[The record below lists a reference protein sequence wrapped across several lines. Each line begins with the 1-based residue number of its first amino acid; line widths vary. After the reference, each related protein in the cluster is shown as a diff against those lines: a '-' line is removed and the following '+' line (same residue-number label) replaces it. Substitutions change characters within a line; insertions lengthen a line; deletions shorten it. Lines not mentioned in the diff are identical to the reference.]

1 MTSLIVIAGK
11 AAPLVLARPCEG
23 LRFAVG
29 GALRRDFALYDC
41 FDQPLRRSG
50 RVLLRTGRDLMLLSD
65 DAAPIS
71 QKVDPGRGSVP
82 AIASGAVCDALT
94 GLPPLRVLMVQCA
107 GRAETLSVA
116 VLDDM
121 EKTCLRMQVITLSA
135 QSGTATLVLT
145 EPMRGYDRAHQRVVD
160 ALLDCEG
167 ASRGATGLWPL
178 LMPGVQPYQS
188 KPEVPITA
196 DEPAHRVAA
205 DLIRSSMS
213 VARQNEAGIIEDI
226 DTEFLHDYR
235 IGLRRI
241 RSVLSLFRDVFP
253 PEETDELQREFSEL
267 MAPTGRVRDL
277 DVYLLGK
284 PGFFALVPE
293 ALHPGLDLLFARMKT
308 ERDVA
313 QRALARHLRSARYTA
328 RVAALDARLTDPSGL
343 PPGPEGDRAALPY
356 AQALIWTR
364 YRKVCKLAR
373 RIDADTPDDD
383 VHRLRIHCKK
393 LRYLMEFFGPLF
405 PKKKFRKILRPLK
418 GLQDNLGLFNDYS
431 VQQLELSRYL
441 HPDDG
446 APVETDMAAAVGALL
461 ATLSRLQA
469 GERTRVVASFSDF
482 DNRAVRAVFEELF
495 HQPEEAGR

>member
-1 MTSLIVIAGK
+1 MPAL
-11 AAPLVLARPCEG
+11 AP
-23 LRFAVG
+23 
-29 GALRRDFALYDC
+29 
-41 FDQPLRRSG
+41 
-50 RVLLRTGRDLMLLSD
+50 
-65 DAAPIS
+65 
-71 QKVDPGRGSVP
+71 
-82 AIASGAVCDALT
+82 GAVRDGLT
-94 GLPPLRVLMVQCA
+94 GLSPLRALMEHCT

-135 QSGTATLVLT
+135 RSGAATLILT

-167 ASRGATGLWPL
+167 ASRGATGLWPVL
-178 LMPGVQPYQS
+178 LPGVQPYQS

-196 DEPAHRVAA
+196 NEPAHRVAA
-205 DLIRSSMS
+205 DLIRSSMF
-213 VARQNEAGIIEDI
+213 VARQNEAGIIDEI

-253 PEETDELQREFSEL
+253 PEETEELQRAFSDL

-277 DVYLLGK
+277 DVYLLGQ
-284 PGFFALVPE
+284 PGFFALLPE

-328 RVAALDARLTDPSGL
+328 RVVALEARLTDSAGL
-343 PPGPEGDRAALPY
+343 PPGPEGERAALPY
-356 AQALIWTR
+356 AQALIWKR

-405 PKKKFRKILRPLK
+405 PKKKFRNILKPLK

-441 HPDDG
+441 HPANDV
-446 APVETDMAAAVGALL
+446 PVESDMAAAVGALL

-469 GERTRVVASFSDF
+469 GERTRIVASFAAF
-482 DNRAVRAVFEELF
+482 DSRAVRSVFEELF
-495 HQPEEAGR
+495 HQPEEARR